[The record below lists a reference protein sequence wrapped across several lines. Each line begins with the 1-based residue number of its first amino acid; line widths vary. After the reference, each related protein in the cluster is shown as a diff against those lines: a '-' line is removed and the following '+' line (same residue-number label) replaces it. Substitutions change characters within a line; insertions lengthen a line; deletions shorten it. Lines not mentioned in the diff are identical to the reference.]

1 MPTSGWPALPDHVK
15 TYRGRSVD
23 VTFDARRC
31 LHAARCLRGLPEVF
45 DAKRR
50 PWILP
55 DAAPAEDVAEVV
67 RRCPSGALHYRL
79 ADGQP
84 EPPAAPTQISA
95 REHEPIWLRGDL
107 RIHTGD
113 GVISD
118 TRAALC
124 RCGATANAPFCDGT
138 GDCRGW
144 HDRAAELDGSQ
155 SRTEAPTS
163 AE

>member
-1 MPTSGWPALPDHVK
+1 MAERVK
-15 TYRGRSVD
+15 SYRGENVE

-55 DAAPAEDVAEVV
+55 DAAPAQDVAEVV

-79 ADGQP
+79 ADGEP
-84 EPPAAPTQISA
+84 EPPTTPTQISA

-107 RIHTGD
+107 RIHTAD
-113 GVISD
+113 GVITE

-124 RCGATANAPFCDGT
+124 RCGATANAPFCDAT
-138 GDCRGW
+138 GDCHGT
-144 HDRAAELDGSQ
+144 HSD
-155 SRTEAPTS
+155 
-163 AE
+163 

>member
-1 MPTSGWPALPDHVK
+1 VVK
-15 TYRGRSVD
+15 RYHGERVE

-31 LHAARCLRGLPEVF
+31 LHAARCLSGLPEVF

-55 DAAPAEDVAEVV
+55 DGAPAEDVAEVV

-79 ADGQP
+79 VDGEP
-84 EPPAAPTQISA
+84 ERPTTPTQASA
-95 REHEPIWLRGDL
+95 REHEPVWLRGDL
-107 RIHTGD
+107 RIDTGH
-113 GVISD
+113 GVIAE

-124 RCGATANAPFCDGT
+124 RCGATANAPFCDGA

-144 HDRAAELDGSQ
+144 HDRVAELDGSQ
-155 SRTEAPTS
+155 
-163 AE
+163 

>member
-1 MPTSGWPALPDHVK
+1 LAERVK
-15 TYRGRSVD
+15 SYHGESVE

-55 DAAPAEDVAEVV
+55 DAAPATEVAEVV

-79 ADGQP
+79 ADGEP
-84 EPPAAPTQISA
+84 ERPATPTQISA

-107 RIHTGD
+107 RIHTDD
-113 GVISD
+113 GVVVE

-124 RCGATANAPFCDGT
+124 RCGSTGNAPFCDAT
-138 GDCRGW
+138 GDCRNW
-144 HDRAAELDGSQ
+144 HDRD
-155 SRTEAPTS
+155 
-163 AE
+163 

>member
-1 MPTSGWPALPDHVK
+1 MPEPIKRYHGERVE
-15 TYRGRSVD
+15 

-31 LHAARCLRGLPEVF
+31 LHAARCLSGLPAVF

-55 DAAPAEDVAEVV
+55 DAAPAADVVV

-79 ADGQP
+79 VDGEP
-84 EPPAAPTQISA
+84 ETATAPTRISA

-107 RIHTGD
+107 RIDTSD
-113 GVISD
+113 GVIEE

-124 RCGATANAPFCDGT
+124 ACGSTSNAPFCDGT
-138 GDCRGW
+138 GDCVGW
-144 HDRAAELDGSQ
+144 RERVAELDG
-155 SRTEAPTS
+155 RVD
-163 AE
+163 